1 MATTT
6 TNFGWDIPQSTDL
19 VKDGATAIAALGQ
32 DIDTALVDLK
42 GGTTGQVLSKASNT
56 DLDYSWAASGSS
68 KVVQIVTAS
77 TTTRTTSTST
87 SYADTTLTAS
97 ITPTSASNKVLVFVN
112 QSGTYKGS
120 GNVNSGLAIKLLRD
134 ATDLITFATAQNFT
148 GTTIELITSSASTV
162 YLDSPATTS
171 STTYKTQFKS
181 DVSGIVVAVNDGSAA
196 STICLMEV
204 TP

>member
-56 DLDYSWAASGSS
+56 DLDFTWAASGSS
-68 KVVQIVTAS
+68 KVVQIVTA
-77 TTTRTTSTST
+77 TTTTQATSSST
-87 SYADTTLTAS
+87 SYADTNLTAS

-112 QSGTYKGS
+112 QSGMYKS
-120 GNVNSGLAIKLLRD
+120 NGNAGTAMDIKLVRG
-134 ATDLITFATAQNFT
+134 ATDLITFVTESPYS
-148 GTTIELITSSASTV
+148 GTSLELATSSGSTV

-181 DVSGIVVAVNDGSAA
+181 RVSGQSVIVQSSSAA

>member
-6 TNFGWDIPQSTDL
+6 THYGFDIPQSTDL
-19 VKDGATAIAALGQ
+19 VKDGATAIATLGQ

-56 DLDYSWAASGSS
+56 DLDFSWAASGSS
-68 KVVQIVTAS
+68 KVVQIVTATTS
-77 TTTRTTSTST
+77 TAATSTST
-87 SYADTTLTAS
+87 SYADTNLTAT

-112 QSGTYKGS
+112 QSGMYKS
-120 GNVNSGLAIKLLRD
+120 GGNTENAIDIKLVRG
-134 ATDLITFATAQNFT
+134 ATDILIFALNQNYT
-148 GTTIELITSSASTV
+148 GTAIELITNGASGV
-162 YLDSPATTS
+162 ILDTPATTS
-171 STTYKTQFKS
+171 ATTYKTQFKS
-181 DVSGIVVAVNDGSAA
+181 DVSGQTVKVQEASAV

>member
-68 KVVQIVTAS
+68 KVVQIVAA
-77 TTTRTTSTST
+77 TTSTNTASSST
-87 SYADTTLTAS
+87 SYADTTLTAT

-112 QSGTYKGS
+112 QAGMTKGP
-120 GNVNSGLAIKLLRD
+120 GNSQNAGDIKLVRG
-134 ATDLITFATAQNFT
+134 ATDIMDFALNQNYT
-148 GTTIELITSSASTV
+148 GTAIEMITNGASAV
-162 YLDSPATTS
+162 ILDTPATTS
-171 STTYKTQFKS
+171 ATTYKTQFRS
-181 DVSGIVVAVNDGSAA
+181 DVSGQNFRVQDGNAVS
-196 STICLMEV
+196 SICLMEV